1 MTVSELLAVLV
12 GNPGVKMHF
21 MLPDNSFVPAHYHI
35 TEVGRVQK
43 DFIDCGGTVRSLSS
57 CVLQVWVANDL
68 DHRLE
73 TTKLAKIIE
82 IARPLL
88 KSDELPVE
96 VEYEDA
102 VVSQYPRGGA
112 EVTPSGILFTVGT
125 KHTACL
131 APEKCGVGGEACC
144 SVPEPKRILF
154 VCIHNSAR
162 SQMAEAFVNQMC
174 QGAYEAHSAGLEPG
188 VLNPLVV
195 EAMQEVG
202 INIAGARR
210 RAWRRCLPMA
220 RGSRVSSRSATRPA
234 PNAAR
239 PFRAACT
246 ATIGDSPILQ
256 PSRART
262 RSGSSRSGGSGT
274 TSVSGSASGAGWL
287 ARRPDKDQAV
297 LLRPCFAS

>member
-1 MTVSELLAVLV
+1 MNVSEFLAVLIA
-12 GNPGVKMHF
+12 NPGVKMHF
-21 MLPDNSFVPAHYHI
+21 MLPDNSFIPAHYHI

-43 DFIDCGGTVRSLSS
+43 DFVDCGGTVRSLSS

-73 TTKLAKIIE
+73 TTKLAKIVE
-82 IARPLL
+82 VARPLL
-88 KSDELPVE
+88 KSDDLPVE

-102 VVSQYPRGGA
+102 VVSQYPLGGA
-112 EVTPSGILFTVGT
+112 EVTPSGILFNLGT

-144 SVPEPKRILF
+144 PAPEPKRILF

-174 QGAYEAHSAGLEPG
+174 QGNYEAHSAGLEPG

-202 INIAGARR
+202 INIAGAKTKSVAEILAHGPQFTRVVTVCDEANAERCPTFPSGVHRDHWGFPDPSALAGSHEERLVAVRR
-210 RAWRRCLPMA
+210 IRDDIRE
-220 RGSRVSSRSATRPA
+220 RVSQWCRL
-234 PNAAR
+234 
-239 PFRAACT
+239 ACT
-246 ATIGDSPILQ
+246 T
-256 PSRART
+256 
-262 RSGSSRSGGSGT
+262 
-274 TSVSGSASGAGWL
+274 AS
-287 ARRPDKDQAV
+287 
-297 LLRPCFAS
+297 